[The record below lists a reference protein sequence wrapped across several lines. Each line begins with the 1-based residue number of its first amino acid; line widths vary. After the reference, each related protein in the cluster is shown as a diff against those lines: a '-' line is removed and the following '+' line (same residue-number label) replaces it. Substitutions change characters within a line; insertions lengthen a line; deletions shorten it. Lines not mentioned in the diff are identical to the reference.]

1 MQKLKVEDGK
11 LVVYT
16 DNAKYVDGDIYT
28 NISGDFV
35 VDAKLVMSIL
45 SEKLNLPLYAEIWK
59 KGTTKDCRYI
69 EYLENVCL
77 LNNDEATYSLIK
89 KHVDA
94 RKIAEARYE
103 RAMEAI
109 TKFNNTRRF
118 YERRM
123 NTLNL

>member
-1 MQKLKVEDGK
+1 MQTLKVENGK
-11 LVVYT
+11 LVIYT

-35 VDAKLVMSIL
+35 VDAKLVMSLL

-103 RAMEAI
+103 RAMKAI

-118 YERRM
+118 YERRI